1 MIPSRIG
8 ARELKDS
15 AFGQD
20 TANRPASLLMTVTH
34 RLPGERYFGGVN
46 AQGGQVGFGWNIDE
60 DKLHFVAVDER
71 FLTPTEALAWEV
83 LKGNADAAGAL
94 IDEAMAYW
102 RKDGAD
108 GSAPAKT

>member
-60 DKLHFVAVDER
+60 DKLHFVAIDER

-83 LKGNADAAGAL
+83 SKGNADAAGAL

-102 RKDGAD
+102 RRDEAD
-108 GSAPAKT
+108 RNAMS